1 MEKCWLN
8 YQFIYS
14 SLIERARNR
23 VLSSYKESHHIIPKC
38 MGGSN
43 DPDNLVDLTPEE
55 HYLAHQLLVKLNPG
69 HVGLSFAAT
78 TMAQS
83 SKYLKRNGNKLYGW
97 LRREHAKNITATQT
111 GKVYFNNGVKSIKLF
126 PWEDVP
132 EGFVKGRHY
141 SPTKSTKHSRNN
153 GHFKNKKI
161 QDELRERRWTKD
173 RQEMCKNFGVDTIEQ
188 ARELVLEYKKEL
200 HPRYWVK
207 PMLERYPFMS
217 KLRLNTLIK

>member
-1 MEKCWLN
+1 
-8 YQFIYS
+8 
-14 SLIERARNR
+14 
-23 VLSSYKESHHIIPKC
+23 

-55 HYLAHQLLVKLNPG
+55 HYVAHQLLVKIYPT
-69 HVGLSFAAT
+69 HPGLSFAAT
-78 TMAQS
+78 TMTQN
-83 SKYLKRNGNKLYGW
+83 SKNHKRHNNKLFGW
-97 LRREHAKNITATQT
+97 LRRKHANNISKSQT

-141 SPTKSTKHSRNN
+141 SPTTGKKHNRKNDTFTKVNA
-153 GHFKNKKI
+153 
-161 QDELRERRWTKD
+161 ELSKRRWEKD

-188 ARELVLEYKKEL
+188 ARELVLAYKKEL

-207 PMLERYPFMS
+207 PMLERYPFMT

>member
-1 MEKCWLN
+1 MN

-23 VLSSYKESHHIIPKC
+23 VLISYKESHHIIPKC

-43 DPDNLVDLTPEE
+43 APDNLVDLTPEE
-55 HYLAHQLLVKLNPG
+55 HYVAHQLLVKIYPTNP
-69 HVGLSFAAT
+69 GLSFAAT
-78 TMAQS
+78 SMSQS
-83 SKYLKRNGNKLYGW
+83 SKYLKRNNKLFGW
-97 LRREHAKNITATQT
+97 LRRRHADNISKSQT

-132 EGFVKGRHY
+132 DGFVKGRHY
-141 SPTKSTKHSRNN
+141 SPTKGTKHSRNN
-153 GHFKNKKI
+153 GHFKNKEI
-161 QDELRERRWTKD
+161 QDELRKRRWEKD
-173 RQEMCKNFGVDTIEQ
+173 RQEMCKNFGVDTVEQ
-188 ARELVLEYKKEL
+188 ARELVLAYKKEL

-207 PMLERYPFMS
+207 PMLERYPFMT